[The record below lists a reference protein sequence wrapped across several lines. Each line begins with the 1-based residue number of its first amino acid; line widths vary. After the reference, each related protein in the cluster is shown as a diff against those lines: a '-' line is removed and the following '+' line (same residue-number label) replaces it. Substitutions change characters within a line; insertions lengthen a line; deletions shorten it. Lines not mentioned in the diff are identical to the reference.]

1 MTRFPLRRLRLRPG
15 EEHRDA
21 VSIELEP
28 FELGGLRYLPVP
40 HEVESELTI
49 VQATT
54 GLDLRLAF
62 DVRLHGPCMRCLT
75 DAVVDISID
84 AREYHANEPG
94 EAVELR
100 SEYVV
105 DDQLELS
112 AWARDAIALAL
123 PDQILHAPDC
133 AGLCPVCGKDLNVE
147 PHTHVEEDAR
157 PSLVGARGAPRPP
170 VVRWRSASAPAHDGL
185 DETQTFTPALTRPS
199 SSPRPLEAPCASHST
214 ASSVRSAPAPF
225 STTST

>member
-21 VSIELEP
+21 VQIELEP

-40 HEVESELTI
+40 HEVEAELT
-49 VQATT
+49 VGQATT

-62 DVRLHGPCMRCLT
+62 DVRLHGPCMRCLA
-75 DAVVDISID
+75 DSFVDISVD
-84 AREYHANEPG
+84 AREYQANDPG
-94 EAVELR
+94 EAPELT

-112 AWARDAIALAL
+112 TWARDAIALAL

-147 PHTHVEEDAR
+147 PHTHAEEQLDPRWSALEELRAR
-157 PSLVGARGAPRPP
+157 L
-170 VVRWRSASAPAHDGL
+170 
-185 DETQTFTPALTRPS
+185 
-199 SSPRPLEAPCASHST
+199 
-214 ASSVRSAPAPF
+214 
-225 STTST
+225 

>member
-40 HEVESELTI
+40 HEVEADLT
-49 VQATT
+49 VAQATT

-62 DVRLHGPCMRCLT
+62 DARLHGPCMRCLADAAVDLSLDATEYQAEST
-75 DAVVDISID
+75 DD
-84 AREYHANEPG
+84 E
-94 EAVELR
+94 ELR
-100 SEYVV
+100 TEYVV

-112 AWARDAIALAL
+112 VWARDLIALAL

-133 AGLCPVCGKDLNVE
+133 KGLCPVCGKDLNVE
-147 PHTHVEEDAR
+147 PHEHEEAAGDPRWAVLE
-157 PSLVGARGAPRPP
+157 SLRER
-170 VVRWRSASAPAHDGL
+170 L
-185 DETQTFTPALTRPS
+185 
-199 SSPRPLEAPCASHST
+199 
-214 ASSVRSAPAPF
+214 
-225 STTST
+225 